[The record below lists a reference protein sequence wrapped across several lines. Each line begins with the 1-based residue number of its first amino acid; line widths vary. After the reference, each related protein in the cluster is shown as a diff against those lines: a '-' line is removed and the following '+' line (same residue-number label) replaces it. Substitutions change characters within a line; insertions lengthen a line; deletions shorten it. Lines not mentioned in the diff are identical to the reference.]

1 MKQDGRGGKL
11 TQKDPVVEVL
21 EKLVSDIPGMTGNM
35 VVGRDGVVIRANV
48 PANLGV
54 DDLAAMTT
62 SMVALADVLLASAAG
77 GSLDRLRVVGTQG
90 QVLGVPIADDVSL
103 IMFARRSIDPDMAFE
118 NAGRAALQMAQFL

>member
-1 MKQDGRGGKL
+1 M

-62 SMVALADVLLASAAG
+62 SMVALADVLLASAAS

-103 IMFARRSIDPDMAFE
+103 IMFARRSIDSDMAFE